1 MKGRAL
7 VAWNLRRIR
16 VRHGLSQERLAFDAG
31 VDRSYVGGLERR
43 EENPIVDLLDRLAR
57 TLSFICQSFLSSQ
70 PKVHH
75 LPSRSREVADRPDK
89 AQFDVALV
97 RSCKL
102 SKRSFCRLTSEPL
115 ARPRMAARFSRQRNR
130 G

>member
-57 TLSFICQSFLSSQ
+57 TLSVHLSEFFVEPTKGSSP
-70 PKVHH
+70 PKP
-75 LPSRSREVADRPDK
+75 LKRGRRP
-89 AQFDVALV
+89 
-97 RSCKL
+97 
-102 SKRSFCRLTSEPL
+102 
-115 ARPRMAARFSRQRNR
+115 AR
-130 G
+130 